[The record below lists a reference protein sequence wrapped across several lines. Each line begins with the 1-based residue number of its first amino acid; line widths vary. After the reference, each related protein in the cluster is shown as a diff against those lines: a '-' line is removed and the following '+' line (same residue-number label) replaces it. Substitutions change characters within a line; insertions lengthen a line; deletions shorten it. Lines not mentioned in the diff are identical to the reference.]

1 MATTEKRVVSLT
13 LDAKQF
19 NASIK
24 AIREQLGNVN
34 ENAKRTANSLEGL
47 SRALGIVAKV
57 AAAAYAVQRVTE
69 FVGKI
74 QDMNNVLRSVTET
87 SEDFAAVQSKL
98 FVIANKT
105 GAAIG
110 DTTQAY
116 ARIAR
121 ALQGTGKSSADALL
135 ITERLN
141 KALLVSGASAGE
153 AASTLTQFSQA
164 LQSGK
169 LQGDEFRSLTENAPL
184 VIAAIAAVSGQG
196 RAALKEL
203 AKEGKLTADVLVEAL
218 AGDAGKA
225 IDAAAEGFQK
235 TIPQAINIAVNN
247 FIALINGSSSVVS
260 ALGLIAKAIIL
271 VSEHLVAL
279 GVVIAIL
286 ARGAFVAA
294 ISAASKSII
303 ALGVSITTA
312 LVPARVLPIALAATG
327 PAGAVAAVGVT
338 AASTALVVFR
348 AALLTTGVGAL
359 LVLFGLLAEKMIEL
373 ASRTK
378 TVTEFFSVFAH
389 ETAIATGEVAKFLA
403 YLVRFVPG
411 FNYLGDALDEATNKF
426 FDFVDGLTES
436 SRKALEDAEAT
447 RVAAEAKRQLAEAAR
462 EANVALLAGIK
473 AFTTNIQA
481 MKAEVK
487 AVNEQIAAVKSGGK
501 AKLEG
506 LKIDQQVAAERQ
518 RIFTEQVALLN
529 ATHDA
534 DSGGKAGILA
544 DQAAILLRQKLE
556 GQKILDAL
564 LSAGSGG
571 SGAKKSAV
579 SAIAKEYET
588 LPQILADI
596 KLKAEQAKGALDA
609 FSTGGSA
616 ALEAYNLAQERR
628 AVVDKIVEDAQKN
641 KLAQTPAT
649 LDALKKE
656 VDLIV
661 SKTQAD
667 EEERKNKIDQAQIDA
682 DINRVLT
689 EKNILVEAGQLLQ
702 SQGIEAY
709 NTFLANKQIELD
721 VQTRLG
727 AAYLNTNNELSNN
740 AILMIAAAKAAAKA
754 GEDNVKAANDLSE
767 ANKASADIFK
777 RFIDGVVSGS
787 VKFKDAIKE
796 MLRALLTLIIQ
807 QLIFNALAGSSNT
820 FLQGVGTAGGG
831 KKSAPAGGG
840 PKSSAI
846 ASNVVSQ
853 VAAYGG
859 GKSQSEGGMRVIIN
873 NNASGV
879 EVSASQRD
887 DGQLIEIAVER
898 VAGMIAR
905 GGNKVANA
913 LEKTYG
919 VNRGFGAFS

>member
-19 NASIK
+19 NTQIK
-24 AIREQLGNVN
+24 GIRDQLGGINDT
-34 ENAKRTANSLEGL
+34 AKRTAKSLEGL
-47 SRALGIVAKV
+47 SSVLGIVAK
-57 AAAAYAVQRVTE
+57 ATAAAYAVQRVTA
-69 FVGKI
+69 FIGKI
-74 QDMNNVLRSVTET
+74 QDMNNVLRSVTDT

-121 ALQGTGKSSADALL
+121 ALQGTGKSSQDALL

-184 VIAAIAAVSGQG
+184 VIAAIAQVSGQG

-225 IDAAAEGFQK
+225 IDAAANGFQK
-235 TIPQAINIAVNN
+235 TIPQAINIAINN
-247 FIALINGSSSVVS
+247 FIALINGSSSVIS

-271 VSEHLVAL
+271 VSENLVAL

-286 ARGAFVAA
+286 ARGAIVSAIAA
-294 ISAASKSII
+294 TAKSII
-303 ALGVSITTA
+303 ALGVSITAT
-312 LVPARVLPIALAATG
+312 LGPARVLPVALAATG
-327 PAGAVAAVGVT
+327 PAGAVAAVGIT
-338 AASTALVVFR
+338 AASTALAVFR
-348 AALLTTGVGAL
+348 ALLITTGVGAL
-359 LVLFGLLAEKMIEL
+359 LVLLGLLAQKLIEV
-373 ASRTK
+373 AERTS
-378 TVTEFFSVFAH
+378 TVSQFFSVLGN
-389 ETAIATGEVAKFLA
+389 ETAIAAGEATKFANYTVTRALIPS
-403 YLVRFVPG
+403 FVG
-411 FNYLGDALDEATNKF
+411 LNDKLDEAGKKF
-426 FDFVDGLTES
+426 DDFIDYLTES
-436 SRKALEDAEAT
+436 SRKAIEDAEASE
-447 RVAAEAKRQLAEAAR
+447 VAADAKRALAEAVR
-462 EANVALLAGIK
+462 EANTALLQGNA
-473 AFTTNIQA
+473 AFNADMQNMRTETALI
-481 MKAEVK
+481 
-487 AVNEQIAAVKSGGK
+487 NEQIEAYKK
-501 AKLEG
+501 
-506 LKIDQQVAAERQ
+506 
-518 RIFTEQVALLN
+518 
-529 ATHDA
+529 
-534 DSGGKAGILA
+534 GGKAGQERA
-544 DQAAILLRQKLE
+544 KNEQEVGAAIKKVFDESLKFRKAANDPNAYAAATESARQAEVQIRALAAAK
-556 GQKILDAL
+556 QALDAVDDPV
-564 LSAGSGG
+564 
-571 SGAKKSAV
+571 KKARTPKV
-579 SAIAKEYET
+579 KKEKEYET

-628 AVVDKIVEDAQKN
+628 AAVDKIVEDAQKN
-641 KLAQTPAT
+641 KLAQTPAA
-649 LDALKKE
+649 LEALKKE

-667 EEERKNKIDQAQIDA
+667 EQERKNKIDQAAIDA
-682 DINRVLT
+682 DINRVLA
-689 EKNILVEAGQLLQ
+689 EKNILVEAGQVLQ
-702 SQGIEAY
+702 AQGVQAY
-709 NTFLANKQIELD
+709 EDFLAKKQIELD

-727 AAYLNTNNELSNN
+727 AAYLLTNGQLSEN
-740 AILMIAAAKAAAKA
+740 AILMIEAATAAAKA
-754 GEDNVKAANDLSE
+754 GEANVKAANDLAE

-807 QLIFNALAGSSNT
+807 QLIFNALAGSNNT

-879 EVSASQRD
+879 EVTASQRD
-887 DGQLIEIAVER
+887 DGQMIEIAVER